1 MEVFLSV
8 VLLNNESWWLKLGSY
23 SGCWL
28 RIWWLIYWFP
38 VAIWWWIEWIFSGE
52 FLFESKHWQLG
63 PIGAHPNSKDSAN
76 PSLQLR
82 PAVEEA
88 HHWLLRQQTQPGRKQ
103 QHRSTHFL
111 SGGWNDH
118 SGESYVIMFW
128 KAIGLDRIKKM
139 HCHLSHLECI
149 WVSPCVNRCHYPKK
163 RKQQVHGFRP
173 SSSHMWCYDIF
184 IYVYDCICSIWV
196 PQVVWFHRSPF
207 KRCARNL
214 SKRTVP
220 WCHCDAARH
229 ALNSAVNLEVLKQ
242 GYTFTPVIHRGIK
255 GIKHLTVYNYG
266 CGMLWII

>member
-1 MEVFLSV
+1 MKLSFLMLILQVKWGSSSLPSWMFGWIYRPYIWRFFLSV

-128 KAIGLDRIKKM
+128 KAIGLDRIKQM

-163 RKQQVHGFRP
+163 E
-173 SSSHMWCYDIF
+173 SSKSMASVPLPATCDVMTYSYMYMI
-184 IYVYDCICSIWV
+184 VY
-196 PQVVWFHRSPF
+196 
-207 KRCARNL
+207 
-214 SKRTVP
+214 
-220 WCHCDAARH
+220 
-229 ALNSAVNLEVLKQ
+229 AV
-242 GYTFTPVIHRGIK
+242 
-255 GIKHLTVYNYG
+255 YG
-266 CGMLWII
+266 CHKLCGFIAHLSNVARGTYPRERYHGAIAMLQGMRSTAQWTSRF